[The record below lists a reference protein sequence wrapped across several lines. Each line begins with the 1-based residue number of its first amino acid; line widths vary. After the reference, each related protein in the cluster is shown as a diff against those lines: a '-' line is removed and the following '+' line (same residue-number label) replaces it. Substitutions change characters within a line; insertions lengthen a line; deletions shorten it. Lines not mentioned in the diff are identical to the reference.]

1 MNWQGRRKTW
11 SGWPETE
18 SISFVAMMA
27 PLNHDSYSRKG
38 KQTEMKIKL
47 TLMLMMFAALVV
59 GVSLVPVSNSE
70 AAVLPDDLTNSNY
83 KGGSTFNL
91 TGAGP
96 NVARCGAFPEN
107 IELSFTG
114 SGIDTEGGY
123 NTAVFSACTNTS
135 TNRVFDL
142 KATDTYAQS
151 GDQVFI
157 EGEDFV
163 QEVNLATCTASNSHG
178 VPFRVA
184 GGTGGHAG
192 ATGNGK
198 FHITSNLTP
207 CNGLVLP
214 AQVWFDGVIKRAQ

>member
-1 MNWQGRRKTW
+1 MKT
-11 SGWPETE
+11 
-18 SISFVAMMA
+18 
-27 PLNHDSYSRKG
+27 
-38 KQTEMKIKL
+38 KL
-47 TLMLMMFAALVV
+47 TLMLLTLTGLMIFAGQLR
-59 GVSLVPVSNSE
+59 GGSS
-70 AAVLPDDLTNSNY
+70 AATVADHVNPHY

-91 TGAGP
+91 VNAGP

-123 NTAVFSACTNTS
+123 NTAVFSACTNTT
-135 TNRVFDL
+135 TNLVFDL
-142 KATDTYAQS
+142 KATDTYVQT

-157 EGEDFV
+157 EGDPFV
-163 QEVNLATCTASNSHG
+163 LVPNPANCAAANTHG

-192 ATGNGK
+192 ATGNGH

-207 CNGLVLP
+207 CNGQTPP
-214 AQVWFDGVIKRAQ
+214 AHVWFAGVISVPQ

>member
-1 MNWQGRRKTW
+1 MKT
-11 SGWPETE
+11 
-18 SISFVAMMA
+18 
-27 PLNHDSYSRKG
+27 
-38 KQTEMKIKL
+38 KL
-47 TLMLMMFAALVV
+47 TLTLITIVGLIVLIAQVSGTSSKAAA
-59 GVSLVPVSNSE
+59 P
-70 AAVLPDDLTNSNY
+70 PDNLTNPHY

-91 TGAGP
+91 AGAGP
-96 NVARCGAFPEN
+96 NVARCGAFPQN

-135 TNRVFDL
+135 TNLVFDL
-142 KATDTYAQS
+142 KATDTYVQT

-157 EGEDFV
+157 EGDPFV
-163 QEVNLATCTASNSHG
+163 QTVNPTNCVATNSHG

-192 ATGNGK
+192 ASGTGR

-207 CNGLVLP
+207 CNGLTPP
-214 AQVWFDGVIKRAQ
+214 AQVWFEGVISRPQ

>member
-1 MNWQGRRKTW
+1 MKT
-11 SGWPETE
+11 
-18 SISFVAMMA
+18 
-27 PLNHDSYSRKG
+27 
-38 KQTEMKIKL
+38 KL
-47 TLMLMMFAALVV
+47 TMILITLAGLIVFGGYFRSGNSAAAALVDNRV
-59 GVSLVPVSNSE
+59 NT
-70 AAVLPDDLTNSNY
+70 DY
-83 KGGSTFNL
+83 RGGSTFDL
-91 TGAGP
+91 AGVAP

-123 NTAVFSACTNTS
+123 NTAVFSACTNTT
-135 TNRVFDL
+135 TNLVFDL
-142 KATDTYAQS
+142 KATDTYAQT

-157 EGEDFV
+157 EGDPFV
-163 QEVNLATCTASNSHG
+163 LVPNLDICTAANTHG

-192 ATGNGK
+192 ATGTGR

-214 AQVWFDGVIKRAQ
+214 AQVWFEGVIKAQR